1 MGITVHIS
9 HSNHMCAINAY
20 DLPPCSTLRM
30 LLSLALY
37 CPYNN
42 FMYSH
47 KGCPFPPP
55 WLAVSSVLCTLG
67 LPTILLTSSLISLI
81 VHHASPSSQTMG
93 DRYNLAISVITV
105 LSAVDRNTSTISTLI
120 IIFQLNHFPFVSA
133 LLLPVL
139 RLSLTLGVSIV
150 KDNAVIVLT
159 STALPAHQAVR
170 MFLLHR
176 CDAVNETIQPTFQQQ
191 QVFVGA
197 IG

>member
-1 MGITVHIS
+1 
-9 HSNHMCAINAY
+9 
-20 DLPPCSTLRM
+20 
-30 LLSLALY
+30 
-37 CPYNN
+37 
-42 FMYSH
+42 
-47 KGCPFPPP
+47 
-55 WLAVSSVLCTLG
+55 
-67 LPTILLTSSLISLI
+67 
-81 VHHASPSSQTMG
+81 MG

-133 LLLPVL
+133 LLLHVL